1 MCRRAAAINGLVA
14 EAHRAGALFAIA
26 HPVDTCAGCSW
37 DHAIPEGIDACEIW
51 QNERAPR
58 DAEIAI
64 WDRLLRAGR
73 HVTAVGVSD
82 WHRPPAPIDRAA
94 VRVLADALTETAVLD
109 GIRRGHVIVMRD
121 ATTAPPVAAASCG
134 SQTAGIGDALV
145 CAGDDTLTMRIEAHD
160 FRDGYVDF
168 IWNAA
173 RMTSKPI
180 GRGAVFSMP
189 ASSGYLRAH
198 LYAADGSPVAITNP
212 IYVTVR

>member
-1 MCRRAAAINGLVA
+1 MAV
-14 EAHRAGALFAIA
+14 
-26 HPVDTCAGCSW
+26 W
-37 DHAIPEGIDACEIW
+37 DH
-51 QNERAPR
+51 
-58 DAEIAI
+58 
-64 WDRLLRAGR
+64 LLRAGR
-73 HVTAVGVSD
+73 RVTAVGVSD
-82 WHRPPAPIDRAA
+82 WHRPPAPINRAA

-121 ATTAPPVAAASCG
+121 ATTAPPVATASCG

-145 CAGDDTLTMRIEAHD
+145 CSTDDTLTMRIAAHD

-212 IYVTVR
+212 IYVTLR